1 MASVAATRYGP
12 LWGRGYESL
21 LSRRILSVTGTADH
35 ATTYLQGLVTSDLM
49 CEPKEPRQVGPMDV
63 RSSLGGGASAAGAD
77 VIAEHDEN
85 EPLVKFTSAMRSTCF
100 LDHRGRIITDALL
113 WKRTLDGTNNTT
125 EYIIDIPDDDAADA
139 LFTHLK
145 QHKLRRSK
153 IELKDK
159 SMDYSI
165 HAVYGTLN
173 AMNPPPGYL
182 AAIDPRHPS
191 LGMRVISVG
200 DANIAALPPLNNG
213 TTSENETQRAGRIRS
228 FDELMGRKGL
238 FPPAQGTYSVLRK
251 LAGIAEGSEITSKTA
266 LETNQEF
273 LNAVSFSKGCYLGQ
287 ELTAR
292 SQYTGVVRKRII
304 PLAIIDTDTEVPRP
318 WIMASMMQE
327 LGEEGGV
334 EKVFGK
340 MGTVGEGGG
349 ANAKTPQLS
358 GYIPP
363 PLPKLSA
370 PGAGSIASMLMGT
383 VNLSS
388 GSHDGN
394 KKDDAAIENNSLT
407 HEQLMKLQ
415 DSARKLQEEIHDIA
429 KLGTSIIDKKD
440 GKTIGKI
447 VSSPASG
454 TTILLAQ
461 MRLDRLGLLKESGG
475 DGRWSRTNKIL
486 IGESTKEYRFLPY
499 LPLWWPEIDAETG
512 KEKAEVIVKKDDDKD
527 ELEEL

>member
-1 MASVAATRYGP
+1 MATSVATRYGT

-35 ATTYLQGLVTSDLM
+35 ATTYLQGLVTSDLL
-49 CEPKEPRQVGPMDV
+49 CEPKEPKLIGPMDV
-63 RSSLGGGASAAGAD
+63 RSSLGSGAVGAD
-77 VIAEHDEN
+77 EGAYEN
-85 EPLVKFTSAMRSTCF
+85 EPLVRFTSVMRSTCF

-113 WKRTLDGTNNTT
+113 WKRTIDGTTST

-153 IELKDK
+153 IQLKDK
-159 SMDYSI
+159 SMEYSI

-173 AMNPPPGYL
+173 AENPPPGYL

-200 DANIAALPPLNNG
+200 DNNIAALPLNNSA
-213 TTSENETQRAGRIRS
+213 SEETQRATRIRS

-273 LNAVSFSKGCYLGQ
+273 LNAVSFSKGCYIGQ

-292 SQYTGVVRKRII
+292 NQFTGVVRKRIL
-304 PLAIIDTDTEVPRP
+304 PLAIIDTDTEIPRP

-327 LGEEGGV
+327 LDDEGGV

-340 MGTVGEGGG
+340 IGNVGEGGDES
-349 ANAKTPQLS
+349 KIPELS

-388 GSHDGN
+388 VGE
-394 KKDDAAIENNSLT
+394 DDAALENNCLS
-407 HEQLMKLQ
+407 HEQLLKLQ
-415 DSARKLQEEIHDIA
+415 ESARKLQEEIHELA

-512 KEKAEVIVKKDDDKD
+512 KEKAEVTVKKNDDD

>member
-1 MASVAATRYGP
+1 MATSAATRYGP

-21 LSRRILSVTGTADH
+21 VTRRILSVTGTADH

-49 CEPKEPRQVGPMDV
+49 CEPKEPKQVGPMDI
-63 RSSLGGGASAAGAD
+63 RSSLGGDAARAD
-77 VIAEHDEN
+77 GGEDKEN

-113 WKRTLDGTNNTT
+113 WKRTIDGTNNT

-139 LFTHLK
+139 LLAHLK

-153 IELKDK
+153 IELEDK
-159 SMDYSI
+159 SMEYSI

-173 AMNPPPGYL
+173 ADNPPPGYL

-200 DANIAALPPLNNG
+200 DNNIATLPLNSAS
-213 TTSENETQRAGRIRS
+213 SEETQRAGRIRS

-238 FPPAQGTYSVLRK
+238 FPHVKGTYSVLRK

-266 LETNQEF
+266 LEANQEF

-292 SQYTGVVRKRII
+292 SQYTGVIRKRIL

-318 WIMASMMQE
+318 WIMAGMMQE
-327 LGEEGGV
+327 LGEEGGI

-340 MGTVGEGGG
+340 MGNVGG
-349 ANAKTPQLS
+349 AEESKTPELS

-383 VNLSS
+383 VNLS
-388 GSHDGN
+388 GALDGE
-394 KKDDAAIENNSLT
+394 DAALEKSSLS
-407 HEQLMKLQ
+407 HEQLSKLQ
-415 DSARKLQEEIHDIA
+415 DSARKLQEEIHDIG

-454 TTILLAQ
+454 TTVLLAQ

-475 DGRWSRTNKIL
+475 DGRWSRTNKVL

-512 KEKAEVIVKKDDDKD
+512 KEKSEVVVSSS